1 MRWEFLKNKKFWLF
15 MIFAIIGQCLI
26 IFAISDVMSEQ
37 NQWIKYVIMI
47 IGSIISA
54 LSVAMIQAKK

>member
-15 MIFAIIGQCLI
+15 MIFAIIGQSLI

-47 IGSIISA
+47 IGGMISA